1 MQYLNKRNYLIAMIC
16 AASAC
21 AAEPAS
27 LADGEQLEPS
37 ELPADGE
44 PSESDP
50 RADDVHKQ
58 AGEPAAGLAEDTA
71 CLTVYTPPDEPTV
84 GNKALGETRVVFLNR
99 RGGTYTRGS
108 NNSSTNVSSIPST
121 SSVTL
126 PAYEGTEADWQSLM
140 SCVRSQYERFNVQI
154 TDVDPGAAMHI
165 EAVVGGSSSAL
176 GYASNVGGVSP
187 FNCGVISRSI
197 VYVFSRAYG
206 SVRGECEAV
215 AHEIGHSL
223 GLEHEYLCQDPMTY
237 LYGCGSKTFQD
248 ATAQCG
254 TSSGVAC
261 QCGSATQNT
270 VQKLLANVGPATGT
284 SPTPPT
290 PPTTPVVDAVPT
302 VTVTAPV
309 EGAVYARGTS
319 VRIRATA
326 ADDRAVREVRL
337 SWTSPAGTSRYRL
350 NSLGG
355 TSYGLDLRF
364 SSTAPLGA
372 RTFVVQATDDV
383 GQTTSALPVTIQV
396 R

>member
-27 LADGEQLEPS
+27 LADGEQLDEPL

-44 PSESDP
+44 PSESEQ
-50 RADDVHKQ
+50 RADDGDKQ
-58 AGEPAAGLAEDTA
+58 AREPAAGLAEDTA
-71 CLTVYTPPDEPTV
+71 CLTVYTPPDEPTA
-84 GNKALGETRVVFLNR
+84 GDKAIGDTRVVFLNR

-108 NNSSTNVSSIPST
+108 NNSSTNVSSIPT
-121 SSVTL
+121 ASSVTL
-126 PAYEGTEADWQSLM
+126 PAYEGSEADWQSLM
-140 SCVRSQYERFNVQI
+140 SCVRSQYARFNVQI

-237 LYGCGSKTFQD
+237 LYGCGNKTFQD
-248 ATAQCG
+248 APAQCG
-254 TSSGVAC
+254 TSSAVAC

-290 PPTTPVVDAVPT
+290 TPVVDAAPT
-302 VTVTAPV
+302 VTVTAPTA
-309 EGAVYARGTS
+309 GAVYARGAS

-326 ADDRAVREVRL
+326 ADDRAVREVKL
-337 SWTSPAGTSRYRL
+337 SWTSPAGTSSYRL

-355 TSYGLDLRF
+355 TSYGLDLRL
-364 SSTAPLGA
+364 SSSALLGT
-372 RTFVVQATDDV
+372 RTLVVQAVDDA
-383 GQTTSALPVTIQV
+383 GQTTSAAPVSIQV